1 MFTKIY
7 GEVFNVIKQKPLKLW
22 GISLL
27 AILLTGI
34 ISGICGAAV
43 PVVGTIV
50 GLLISTAM
58 TVIFLKGFR
67 GEEID
72 TTMLFMCFK
81 DWNTIKRV
89 LLGLGWMYLWVL
101 IWGLIPVVGP
111 IFAIIRTYE
120 YRLTPYIL
128 LFNPEVSVTDAIKV
142 SREKTEGYKLQ
153 MWLAD
158 FVFAIALLVAF
169 IILSL
174 FAAIPFLG
182 LIFALSLFAL
192 VVCSIIFS
200 PLFLGLVQA
209 AFYEEITCANARF
222 CTDCGERLADGA
234 AFCSK
239 CGKPIE

>member
-7 GEVFNVIKQKPLKLW
+7 GSVFKVIANKPVKLW

-27 AILLTGI
+27 SLLLSSI

-43 PVVGTIV
+43 PVIGAML

-58 TVIFLKGFR
+58 TIIFLKGFR

-72 TTMLFMCFK
+72 TTMLFMCFR

-128 LFNPEVSVTDAIKV
+128 IFEPEVSVTDAIKV

-158 FVFAIALLVAF
+158 FVFTLVIFVAF
-169 IILSL
+169 ILLCL
-174 FAAIPFLG
+174 FAAIPFIG
-182 LIFALSLFAL
+182 FIFALSLFAL
-192 VVCSIIFS
+192 VICTIIFS

-209 AFYEEITCANARF
+209 AFYEEITGTNARF
-222 CTDCGERLADGA
+222 CPNCAERLADGD
-234 AFCSK
+234 AFCHK
-239 CGKPIE
+239 CGQAVQ